1 MYDSLYDSLVTAYLA
16 LRRRQ
21 EPPVTPE
28 AAEVVVGDGL
38 DDVPGGQVPDLDTG
52 GGAQSEEAGGVEQQR
67 GGEPWRHIDIREIQR
82 QREIETETKTETG
95 GEPWGHIDIREIQR
109 QREIERDRER

>member
-1 MYDSLYDSLVTAYLA
+1 MYDSLYNSLVTAYLA

-38 DDVPGGQVPDLDTG
+38 YDVPGGQVPDLDTG

-95 GEPWGHIDIREIQR
+95 GEPWCHIDIREIQR
-109 QREIERDRER
+109 QRH